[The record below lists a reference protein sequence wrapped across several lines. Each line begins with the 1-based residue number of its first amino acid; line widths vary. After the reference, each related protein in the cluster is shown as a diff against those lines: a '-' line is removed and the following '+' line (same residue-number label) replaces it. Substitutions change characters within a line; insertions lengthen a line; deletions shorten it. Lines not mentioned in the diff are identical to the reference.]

1 MNSLIG
7 SVALLI
13 QLFSFLFR
21 SVSQSVISVA
31 KSCLLRAQTE
41 PCAHQDP
48 GERSSN
54 PTRDCPRFAHECS
67 GVSCGAVGQC
77 WPATGFGALT
87 VAVCA
92 WDLLKEVAIIF
103 VSSYIVS
110 V

>member
-21 SVSQSVISVA
+21 SVSQSVQLLSHVCGGHKQNLVLTRTQEKGA
-31 KSCLLRAQTE
+31 LTTHENDPDLPMNVQKSSAEAWVSGGLLQ
-41 PCAHQDP
+41 
-48 GERSSN
+48 S
-54 PTRDCPRFAHECS
+54 
-67 GVSCGAVGQC
+67 
-77 WPATGFGALT
+77 WGALT

-103 VSSYIVS
+103 ITSTIVS